1 MKHHSPPG
9 MTVGERR
16 GLIALLVIILVVIGC
31 AAIYEHLNDN
41 TLRGAIDSDVDSSV
55 SVTDSLADALSTDTV
70 SDVSS
75 LRTKSGQAKSRR
87 SDSLRK
93 PGNNKKRIPSVKRSP
108 RDERVD

>member
-1 MKHHSPPG
+1 

-31 AAIYEHLNDN
+31 AAIYEHLNDS

-55 SVTDSLADALSTDTV
+55 SVTDSLVDALSTDTV

-75 LRTKSGQAKSRR
+75 LRTRSRQTKSRR

>member
-1 MKHHSPPG
+1 

-31 AAIYEHLNDN
+31 AAIYEHLNDG
-41 TLRGAIDSDVDSSV
+41 TLRDAIDSDVDSSV
-55 SVTDSLADALSTDTV
+55 NMTDSLADALSTDTV

-75 LRTKSGQAKSRR
+75 LHTKSRQAKSRR

-93 PGNNKKRIPSVKRSP
+93 PGNKKQRIPSVKRSP

>member
-1 MKHHSPPG
+1 

-31 AAIYEHLNDN
+31 AAIYEHLNDS
-41 TLRGAIDSDVDSSV
+41 TLGDAIDSDVDSSV
-55 SVTDSLADALSTDTV
+55 CVTDSLVDALIADTV

-75 LRTKSGQAKSRR
+75 LRTKSRQAKSCR

-93 PGNNKKRIPSVKRSP
+93 PRNKKQRIPSVKRSP